1 MSSRQTV
8 ADGVAT
14 VAADELTEGL
24 AAICKSPK
32 DRGTLELIVA
42 RPVEGERFC
51 PERAELTPEAGL
63 VGDRWRKTSW
73 VKLPDGSPDPV
84 VQITLMNVRCISLI
98 IGERNQWAIAGDN
111 LFVDLDLSKENLPAG
126 TRLKVGQCVLEITR
140 KPHNGCFKFKRR
152 FGAAALKFVNSKE
165 GKSLRLRGVHARVIV
180 GGTISVGD
188 RIEKLSAGNYAA
200 KD

>member
-1 MSSRQTV
+1 VILKQVGHVTLQVS
-8 ADGVAT
+8 AEDLAG
-14 VAADELTEGL
+14 GL
-24 AAICKSPK
+24 EAISDSPQ
-32 DRGTLELIVA
+32 DHGTLELIVA

-51 PERAELTPEAGL
+51 PERAELTPEDGV

-84 VQITLMNVRCISLI
+84 VQVTLMNARCIALI
-98 IGERNQWAIAGDN
+98 AGERDQWAIAGDN
-111 LFVDLDLSKENLPAG
+111 LFVDLDLSKENLPPG
-126 TRLKVGQCVLEITR
+126 TRLKVGQCILEITR

-165 GKSLRLRGVHARVIV
+165 GKLLRLRGVHACVIV

-188 RIEKLSAGNYAA
+188 RIEKLMVR
-200 KD
+200 D